1 MFVATDGH
9 FLLTGAYD
17 NTAKVW
23 SHPGWMP
30 LKTLA
35 GHEGKVGTL
44 RRDWS
49 VQTPLLIGLVVKVSH
64 LFSGDGRRRVT

>member
-1 MFVATDGH
+1 MVSHFKSLFLSYLCAATDGH

-35 GHEGKVGTL
+35 GHEGKVGML
-44 RRDWS
+44 CPDC
-49 VQTPLLIGLVVKVSH
+49 
-64 LFSGDGRRRVT
+64 SG